1 MSYEQLADSVDG
13 LHTQVTGL
21 TQGVQDAIARVAKLT
36 KVNTTYPFAFVPG
49 TVQYDVKVISGDAEA
64 TTAGM
69 ALWVEG
75 SIVYPTVDDSSK
87 FTLQETEHYSATTQI
102 KLIVNARYD
111 DLLTTVDEA
120 YQGEKV
126 VRTTDYYSY
135 LNQLQLE
142 PAVPYAPGLSLI
154 RPTQTVTQ
162 SGVLYRP
169 LATALPIVTSNW
181 VADVTK
187 FVVANDMSLRDELSA
202 TGGVVHVSGA
212 RRVVNLREYCTGNFN
227 WATLT
232 GTSNTLD
239 WRRAVA
245 DCGQDGIIMG
255 EPGQVYYLDMQADGV
270 VVDIINKGLT
280 IDLQGASVA
289 YKPYLDSN
297 KAGTAAPALY
307 FASTEKTVYTATSGM
322 AFGTNVVPLSDASG
336 IVEGDYL
343 VVSSNDLM
351 YPWNYPDSSQAGIL
365 IGSDVVKVRKVVGN
379 VVSLYGCIQHE
390 HVLAPTVTKV
400 KMLEGVKVKNIGP
413 LSGEVDPG
421 VLKTFAA
428 GKRAGHFIS
437 ICDAARPE
445 VEEIQLL
452 KGHRMFATCFTG
464 CYTPQAKAIRSASSN
479 PLYRPNGGH
488 QYTVGLVTCFGAFV
502 DKCQGYG
509 VRHTYDITDCTGTHT
524 QNNLAFDNY
533 GGFNT
538 HGHRDYGW
546 KSVDDTCMNGT
557 DSDNAGWT
565 VGNYSF
571 RNSDNVKLI
580 RPYYRGGGIPITIGF
595 MSTEVTVEDPDII
608 TSSPQAFV
616 VASGAGKIKARLGS
630 IRSTS
635 TNPNPTVLLGYDYSI
650 DLGSMTFAASA
661 GTNPVVT
668 VTGTKAHGLAVAQEI
683 WLALPDAGSGQ
694 YTGRYV
700 VASVNTLS
708 FTATPA
714 TTLTT
719 TVALSLT
726 TGWSSM
732 NGRVT
737 KYGNF
742 KPIGD
747 VEISCAV
754 TKSIASQLG
763 VVSYSGNGRL
773 KVGNSITSL
782 ASSRYPIRLH
792 GLLTSVPP
800 SFEVN
805 NLQILGDHWSVVSLD
820 NVLIGARCTFTKVT
834 SNSHTQYALQAFGS
848 SLASLQGAG
857 LTFTD
862 NVLETTAA
870 AGVLNFHPFPV
881 MFANPGKLL
890 IRGNVYGTGYTTEYG
905 YNYEFGSW
913 TPKAGA
919 ATITTQPTYANQ
931 IGRYSFDGVTL
942 NITLRV
948 EWSGLVGT
956 GDAYVD
962 GLPFVFAPPFNQPVN
977 VAEFYVGSMVGGDV
991 PTLSFN
997 YQSRLLLR
1005 KLNGVTTSPFTA
1017 PSVVRLVASCSI
1029 PVC

>member
-1 MSYEQLADSVDG
+1 MSYEQLVTSVTNLAEQSSALKIAAQNVQAASEASRDSAG
-13 LHTQVTGL
+13 AFAI
-21 TQGVQDAIARVAKLT
+21 DALSAVSEAQAIVLQAPLDA
-36 KVNTTYPFAFVPG
+36 AAA
-49 TVQYDVKVISGDAEA
+49 AEA
-64 TTAGM
+64 K
-69 ALWVEG
+69 
-75 SIVYPTVDDSSK
+75 VD
-87 FTLQETEHYSATTQI
+87 T
-102 KLIVNARYD
+102 
-111 DLLTTVDEA
+111 
-120 YQGEKV
+120 
-126 VRTTDYYSY
+126 
-135 LNQLQLE
+135 
-142 PAVPYAPGLSLI
+142 
-154 RPTQTVTQ
+154 
-162 SGVLYRP
+162 
-169 LATALPIVTSNW
+169 
-181 VADVTK
+181 
-187 FVVANDMSLRDELSA
+187 LRDQLSSN
-202 TGGVVHVSGA
+202 GGVTHVRGA
-212 RRVVNLREYCTGNFN
+212 RRVVNLREYCTGDFN
-227 WATLT
+227 WTTLT

-239 WRRAVA
+239 WRRAVD
-245 DCGQDGIIMG
+245 DCDQDGIIMG
-255 EPGQVYYLDMQADGV
+255 EPGQIYYLDMQADGV

-280 IDLQGASVA
+280 IDLQGASIA

-297 KAGTAAPALY
+297 KAGSAAPALY
-307 FASTEKTVYTATSGM
+307 FASTVKTLYTATSGM
-322 AFGTNVVPLSDASG
+322 AFGTNVLPLTDASG
-336 IVEGDYL
+336 IAEGDYL
-343 VVSSNDLM
+343 VLSSNDLM
-351 YPWNYPDSSQAGIL
+351 YPWNYPDTTQAAIR

-379 VVSLYGCIQHE
+379 TVSLYGCIQHD
-390 HVLAPTVTKV
+390 HVLPPTVTKV

-437 ICDAARPE
+437 VCDAARPE

-464 CYTPQAKAIRSASSN
+464 CYTPQVKAVRSASSN
-479 PLYRPNGGH
+479 PIYRPNGGH
-488 QYTVGLVTCFGAFV
+488 QYTVGLVACFGAFI
-502 DKCQGYG
+502 DKCEGYG

-533 GGFNT
+533 GGFNS

-546 KSVDDTCMNGT
+546 KSVDDACMNGT

-565 VGNYSF
+565 VGNFSF

-595 MSTEVTVEDPDII
+595 MSTGVTVEDPDII
-608 TSSPQAFV
+608 TSSPQALI
-616 VASGAGKIKARLGS
+616 VASGASKVKARQGS

-635 TNPNPTVLLGYDYSI
+635 TNPNPTIALGYDYSI

-668 VTGTKAHGLAVAQEI
+668 VTGTKVHGLSVGQEI
-683 WLALPDAGSGQ
+683 WLALPDGGSGQ

-700 VASVNTLS
+700 VASVVDTLN
-708 FTATPA
+708 FTATSVA
-714 TTLTT
+714 ALTT
-719 TVALSLT
+719 TVALTLT
-726 TGWSSM
+726 VVWSSQ

-763 VVSYSGNGRL
+763 VVSYSGNGKL
-773 KVGNSITSL
+773 QVGNSITSL

-792 GLLTSVPP
+792 SLLSSGPA
-800 SFEVN
+800 SFEVS
-805 NLQILGDHWSVVSLD
+805 NLEVLGDHWSVVLLD
-820 NVLIGARCTFTKVT
+820 SVQIGARCAFTKVK
-834 SNSHTQYALQAFGS
+834 SNYHTQYAVQALGS
-848 SLASLQGAG
+848 SLTSLQAAG

-862 NVLETTAA
+862 NELETTAA
-870 AGVLNFHPFPV
+870 AGALNFHPFPV

-919 ATITTQPTYANQ
+919 ATITTQPTYTNQ
-931 IGRYSFDGVTL
+931 IGRYSFDGSTL
-942 NITLRV
+942 TINLRV

-977 VAEFYVGSMVGGDV
+977 VAEFYVGTMVSGDV
-991 PTLSFN
+991 PALSYN

-1005 KLNGVTTSPFTA
+1005 KLNGVTTSAIVAPGTA
-1017 PSVVRLVASCSI
+1017 RLVASCSI